1 MPQTDE
7 PHFQPTP
14 VATAAARVA
23 VPAPRLISHLYDL
36 GDQALRSRLLARLL
50 QPLGTLGMA
59 AVAAGAFA
67 CFVQRRTAS
76 GVMVALDDVS
86 RYSTEQILE
95 LARFVEQVD
104 PEILQG
110 VTQRMANTPVG
121 LAALSASAAMLLWG
135 SLHRAGPMPGPV
147 RRP

>member
-1 MPQTDE
+1 MPQTND
-7 PHFQPTP
+7 PFFQPTP
-14 VATAAARVA
+14 VATAAARAA
-23 VPAPRLISHLYDL
+23 VPAPRLISHLYAL

-67 CFVQRRTAS
+67 GFVQRRTAS
-76 GVMVALDDVS
+76 GVTVALDDVS
-86 RYSTEQILE
+86 HYSSEQVLE

-104 PEILQG
+104 PQVLQNLA
-110 VTQRMANTPVG
+110 QRMSHTPLG

-135 SLHRAGPMPGPV
+135 ALQRSGAGPKA
-147 RRP
+147 RPRP